1 MKMNTIPLIVLL
13 LTLLACG
20 EKPLGPAGGN
30 GSTPS
35 TPATPA
41 ASEKV
46 GEPLSA
52 WQEGQMDIHFINT
65 TTGEC
70 VFVIAPDGTQ
80 ILIDAAGSLVSTGQV
95 NSSVTNTGIRA
106 RWDPTKDP
114 DYRTGKFIAG
124 YLAKCMAWTGNDKI
138 DYVVNT
144 HFHNDHFGGYSKSL
158 PVSDKSDTYRKQ
170 SLPEIL
176 DTYPVGTLL
185 DRGWPDYMYP
195 YDVRKLA
202 SNGDAIDN
210 YVKAVQWHAAHTGL
224 QAARFVAGSKDQVVL
239 KRKAAAYPSFVFRNI
254 AVNGEIWDGGQTT
267 TATATFPA
275 ASEIQVA
282 NPADPGNAD
291 KCPAENHCSCVMKI
305 SYGAFDFFEGGDAQY
320 NGMSSFPWKDMETPV
335 AKAAGAVEVMKAD
348 HHGVT
353 NTNGSGFT
361 SSVTGKTAEAMR
373 YLRPRCWIVNSW
385 TDGHPRQPVYEG
397 VMGTMPGTDAYI
409 TNVCDAMGSYAE
421 FSRVK
426 GSNGHIVVR
435 VYDGGATYR
444 VYVLSDSDGKM
455 TVKSISNAYKSV

>member
-224 QAARFVAGSKDQVVL
+224 KAARFVAGSKDQVVL

-320 NGMSSFPWKDMETPV
+320 NGMSSFPWKEILLAIYIFGGV
-335 AKAAGAVEVMKAD
+335 ATLTLYLVSAWKTGRLIRKGEQTKRD
-348 HHGVT
+348 
-353 NTNGSGFT
+353 GFRLVLLEEDIP
-361 SSVTGKTAEAMR
+361 SF
-373 YLRPRCWIVNSW
+373 SW
-385 TDGHPRQPVYEG
+385 GRTVVIGLNDLKENPAIFTHEL
-397 VMGTMPGTDAYI
+397 MH
-409 TNVCDAMGSYAE
+409 
-421 FSRVK
+421 VK
-426 GSNGHIVVR
+426 CRHSLDLIFFLDDR
-435 VYDGGATYR
+435 DPIP
-444 VYVLSDSDGKM
+444 S
-455 TVKSISNAYKSV
+455 

>member
-1 MKMNTIPLIVLL
+1 MKMNTIAFPFLL
-13 LTLLACG
+13 AALVACG
-20 EKPLGPAGGN
+20 EQPLGPAGQN
-30 GSTPS
+30 NNTTP
-35 TPATPA
+35 TEQMA
-41 ASEKV
+41 EKV

-80 ILIDAAGSLVSTGQV
+80 ILIDAAGSLVATGQV

-106 RWDPTKDP
+106 RWDPTKDAS
-114 DYRTGKFIAG
+114 YRTGRFIAD
-124 YLAKCMAWTGNDKI
+124 YIAKCMAWTGNDKI

-144 HFHNDHFGGYSKSL
+144 HFHNDHFGGYAASL
-158 PVSDKSDTYRKQ
+158 PLSDKSDTYRKQ

-176 DTYPVGTLL
+176 DIYPVDKLY
-185 DRGWPDYMYP
+185 DRGWPDYDYP
-195 YDVRKLA
+195 YDVRKKA
-202 SNGDAIDN
+202 SNGSAIDN
-210 YVKAVQWHAAHTGL
+210 YVKAVQWHVANTGL
-224 QAARFVAGSKDQVVL
+224 KAARFAAGSRSQVVL
-239 KRKAAAYPSFVFRNI
+239 TRKAADYPSFVFQNI

-267 TATATFPA
+267 TATATFPTA
-275 ASEIQVA
+275 AEIKVA
-282 NPADPGNAD
+282 NAADPGND
-291 KCPAENHCSCVMKI
+291 DNCPAENHCSCVMKI
-305 SYGAFDFFEGGDAQY
+305 SYGLFDFFEGGDAQY

-373 YLRPRCWIVNSW
+373 YLRPRCWVVNSW
-385 TDGHPRQPVYEG
+385 TDGHPRQAVYEG
-397 VMGTMPGTDAYI
+397 VRNYLPNMDIYI
-409 TNVCDAMGSYAE
+409 TNVCDAMNSYAE
-421 FSRVK
+421 FSQVK

-444 VYVLSDSDGKM
+444 VFVLSDSDGKM
-455 TVKSISNAYKSV
+455 TVKKISNSYKSV